1 MRSVSPH
8 SIARCGGAL
17 LLALLLPAC
26 SSQPSRLYVLN
37 ATLPAEQAQAAAQ
50 SGASGL
56 ASGASE
62 RIGRARPSRGAVLG
76 VSVTVPEYL
85 DRLDI
90 VERTGSNELKPNYQ
104 AQWGESLSVTATR
117 SVAENL
123 LSLLP
128 EDDVLVLPARNA
140 GQVDYQVTLDL
151 SRFESG
157 ADGEF
162 VLAGR
167 WSVADQD
174 GKERASGRILHAE
187 QARSGDYAGMA
198 AAMSRNLA
206 TASAEIAA
214 AVRRLP
220 PPAP

>member
-1 MRSVSPH
+1 MRSVST
-8 SIARCGGAL
+8 ARCGGAL
-17 LLALLLPAC
+17 LLALLVPAC

-37 ATLPAEQAQAAAQ
+37 ATLPAEQARAAAQ

-56 ASGASE
+56 ASAAAVP
-62 RIGRARPSRGAVLG
+62 IGRARPGPAAVLG
-76 VSVTVPEYL
+76 VGVTVPEYL

-90 VERTGSNELKPNYQ
+90 IERTGSNELKPNYK

-140 GQVDYQVTLDL
+140 GEVDYQVTVEL

-157 ADGEF
+157 ADGES

-167 WSVADQD
+167 WSVADRA
-174 GKERASGRILHAE
+174 GKERASGRVRHAE
-187 QARSGDYAGMA
+187 QAPSGDYAGMA

-206 TASAEIAA
+206 AASAEIAA